1 MQKSIFALV
10 LLTAPLLHGCVVPA
24 AVGVGVLVS
33 QEMIEDNTYIGHINA
48 DVNTTWAQVKTTLS
62 RRSEKAIDVDDNQR
76 KATADIDG
84 ATVKVAVETYDL
96 NVCVM
101 RVSAKKYALPDND
114 TAKSTFD
121 RILADLSKN
130 K

>member
-10 LLTAPLLHGCVVPA
+10 LLTAPLLHGCIVPA
-24 AVGVGVLVS
+24 AVGVGVLVG
-33 QEMIEDNTYIGHINA
+33 QEAIDDNTYIGHINS

-62 RRSEKAIDVDDNQR
+62 RRSAKAIDVDDSMR
-76 KATADIDG
+76 KATADVDG

-101 RVSAKKYALPDND
+101 RVSAKKYGLPDND
-114 TAKSTFD
+114 TAKSVFD
-121 RILADLSKN
+121 RILEDLNKN